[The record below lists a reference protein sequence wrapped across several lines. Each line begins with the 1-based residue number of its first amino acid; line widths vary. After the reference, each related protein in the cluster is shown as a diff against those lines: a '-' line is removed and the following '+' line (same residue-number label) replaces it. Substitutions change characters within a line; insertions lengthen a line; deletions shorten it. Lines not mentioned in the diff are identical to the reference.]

1 MIVLVRVNSALM
13 NLFYMLENDVILT
26 ATYGHHLGQT
36 YDFIRPHNCTQ
47 YVSIAVMFINM
58 AE

>member
-47 YVSIAVMFINM
+47 YVSTAVCL
-58 AE
+58 